1 MAVPLKTENL
11 SVRHDDKAAMP
22 SRNGRKPD
30 SRIQRFSNTS
40 AQAKVLT
47 DFLKGRGGGLAV
59 KPRHIRP
66 SMRITSMAGSNL
78 DLKPSNRQ
86 A

>member
-22 SRNGRKPD
+22 SRNGRKSD

-40 AQAKVLT
+40 AQAKVFT
-47 DFLKGRGGGLAV
+47 DFLKGRGGGW
-59 KPRHIRP
+59 P
-66 SMRITSMAGSNL
+66 
-78 DLKPSNRQ
+78 
-86 A
+86 